1 MLKKILLFIIGLVVI
16 SSSCA
21 QAKMRCVVLDV
32 GEGQAVLLQRD
43 EYAVLIDTGHFGK
56 SYSLIAAL
64 EKYGVKNVEK
74 VILTHLHP
82 DHASGIFTLMHHF
95 PDAEIYESGHRVN
108 VTASIDSIRWVS
120 EQLDAKYWNVKN
132 VLQGSSL
139 EWRGVKIDVLWP
151 QIIQGNSLN
160 RMSLVINISYGAK
173 NIMLMGDADTYVE
186 EQIIKSKSLPGNV
199 ELLVVGHHGAI
210 DATGEGFLDTLSPQA
225 AVISVNKG
233 NIRGYPHRT
242 VVERIHSR
250 KIPLHITAKHGDFE
264 IVVE

>member
-1 MLKKILLFIIGLVVI
+1 MLKKILLFIIALLVVV
-16 SSSCA
+16 SSCA
-21 QAKMRCVVLDV
+21 DAKMRCVVLDV

-64 EKYGVKNVEK
+64 KKYGVKNVEK

-95 PDAEIYESGHRVN
+95 PGAEIYESGHRAN
-108 VTASIDSIRWVS
+108 VIPSIDSIRWVA
-120 EQLDAKYWNVKN
+120 EQLDAKNWNVKS

-139 EWRGVKIDVLWP
+139 EWRGVKIDVIWP
-151 QIIQGNSLN
+151 LIVEKNSLN
-160 RMSLVINISYGAK
+160 RMSLVLNISYGAK
-173 NIMLMGDADTYVE
+173 NIVLMGDADTYVE
-186 EQIIKSKSLPGNV
+186 EQIIKSNSLPGNV

-210 DATGEGFLDTLSPQA
+210 DATSEELLDTVSPQA

-233 NIRGYPHRT
+233 NIRGYPHRA

-250 KIPLHITAKHGDFE
+250 KIPLHTTAKQGDFE
-264 IVVE
+264 IVLE